1 MSVLVEEEVAA
12 AAEKDQNILLRLIE
26 TAKQNITGP
35 AKDIGNK
42 LGRIQTSFVWP
53 DKAAMLL
60 IELFRER
67 EEEFNGNTKRHT
79 DL

>member
-1 MSVLVEEEVAA
+1 MNIFSY
-12 AAEKDQNILLRLIE
+12 KNQNILLRLIE